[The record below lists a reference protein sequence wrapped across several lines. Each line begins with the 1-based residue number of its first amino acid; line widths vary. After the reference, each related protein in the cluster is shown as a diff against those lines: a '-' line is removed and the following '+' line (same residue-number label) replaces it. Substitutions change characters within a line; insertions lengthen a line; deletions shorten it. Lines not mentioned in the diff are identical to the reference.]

1 MKKND
6 ALTLFSKNDT
16 SLLKGV
22 AILAMVF
29 HHTVQVNPGLPI
41 GAYDFY
47 SAETLF
53 AAAGKVCVALLTL
66 LSGFGLAEGYR
77 KQKKHTVSHA
87 LRFTLSHL
95 LQLLSVYWSF
105 LVIRHAYAWF
115 TEGVTPADFYGFG
128 FSGVFHAL
136 ADLTGIGFFIG
147 TPTGGTDWYL
157 RAVLIFYILFP
168 LLFFLLE
175 KGKKPGKALLLAAAY
190 TPWIIYLIRNDIDLE
205 TDNAL
210 FYLFSFMLGIVLS
223 QSGLLAAQKGMG
235 RSWKGIFFSLAF
247 FASAFGLRAYV
258 ALPADPL
265 LAFALVE
272 LEIFVLSLIPGLRGL
287 LSALGKQSANIW
299 LLHPLV
305 LLSLGQ
311 GFVEKWMLW
320 ITAVF
325 ISAGLS
331 MATEALREQSGFNR
345 LLRTVR
351 ARLTSTGGHP
361 SAPSE
366 K

>member
-1 MKKND
+1 M
-6 ALTLFSKNDT
+6 FSKNDT
-16 SLLKGV
+16 SLLKGI

-41 GAYDFY
+41 GAYEFY
-47 SAETLF
+47 SAETLL
-53 AAAGKVCVALLTL
+53 AAAGKVCVSLLTL

-77 KQKKHTVSHA
+77 KRKGHTVSHA
-87 LRFTLSHL
+87 FRFTLSHL

-105 LVIRHAYAWF
+105 LLIRHAYAWF
-115 TEGVTPADFYGFG
+115 TEGVTLADFYGFG
-128 FSGVFHAL
+128 FSGILHAL

-147 TPTGGTDWYL
+147 TPTGATDWYL

-175 KGKKPGKALLLAAAY
+175 KGKTLGKVLLLIVAY
-190 TPWIIYLIRNDIDLE
+190 TPWIIYLIQNDINLE

-223 QSGLLAAQKGMG
+223 QSNLLAAQKGIG
-235 RSWKGIFFSLAF
+235 FSWKGLLFSLVF

-258 ALPADPL
+258 TMPADPL

-272 LEIFVLSLIPGLRGL
+272 LEIFVLSRIPGLRGL
-287 LSALGKQSANIW
+287 LSSLGKQSANIW

-331 MATEALREQSGFNR
+331 MATETLREQSKFNR
-345 LLRTVR
+345 LLRTIR
-351 ARLTSTGGHP
+351 AHLTSSGDHSP
-361 SAPSE
+361 ASS
-366 K
+366 KK